1 MQYLCERY
9 CIKLTWDRIVVSW
22 DSVTPTFCRSQ
33 NRFRRSRSIPRRRGR
48 RKDLSREAPW
58 RSHAANKD
66 TWPHPPSR
74 WSRSLYSRSAII
86 IATVKNY
93 ARNLPLPF
101 ISSIMSRLMTVIWSY
116 WHRPMWGQ
124 PRRREEKKKN
134 NTELVITDGDV
145 RIRSDEFLTK
155 TYLSPGA
162 PRTEGVSAAGEEA
175 LAVAEEHLDVITTIL
190 DALALILTG
199 VDLVLRRGP
208 RGVLQVRKRRQR
220 QAVQIISEKT
230 HFIYISVIACSP
242 RVVKRVPSAKPDAIN
257 PLKVHWRRRDVAV
270 LSPLVASVTF
280 LVATSVKLSWILVN
294 QPSLRSNEINQF
306 LPRIGNAGSRNK
318 SRSFNGPP

>member
-1 MQYLCERY
+1 VRTAAT
-9 CIKLTWDRIVVSW
+9 IRGKKIT
-22 DSVTPTFCRSQ
+22 RS
-33 NRFRRSRSIPRRRGR
+33 
-48 RKDLSREAPW
+48 
-58 RSHAANKD
+58 
-66 TWPHPPSR
+66 
-74 WSRSLYSRSAII
+74 SLYYGR
-86 IATVKNY
+86 
-93 ARNLPLPF
+93 
-101 ISSIMSRLMTVIWSY
+101 
-116 WHRPMWGQ
+116 
-124 PRRREEKKKN
+124 
-134 NTELVITDGDV
+134 DV
-145 RIRSDEFLTK
+145 RIRSDEFLSR

-208 RGVLQVRKRRQR
+208 RGVLQVRKRRQS

-242 RVVKRVPSAKPDAIN
+242 RVVKRVPCAKPDAIN

-280 LVATSVKLSWILVN
+280 LVATFVKLLDTC
-294 QPSLRSNEINQF
+294 QPAFFTIK
-306 LPRIGNAGSRNK
+306 RNK
-318 SRSFNGPP
+318 SISI